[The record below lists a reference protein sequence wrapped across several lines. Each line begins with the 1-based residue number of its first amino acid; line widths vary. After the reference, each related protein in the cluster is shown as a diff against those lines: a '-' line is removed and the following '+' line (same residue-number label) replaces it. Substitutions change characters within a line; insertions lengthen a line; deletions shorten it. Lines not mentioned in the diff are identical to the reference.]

1 MHGASAMDLLV
12 SEGIGAYAIDLRGM
26 GSTRR
31 DPSGWT
37 TPEQSVDDVTD
48 VLNYL
53 KSQNVRRPMLIGW
66 SQGALIAQLI
76 AQFRSEIISSVV
88 LYGSIYNPDTEF
100 EQGNKKGKEA
110 PPVVMNTWEG
120 SVSVLSVA
128 CGCLLCGGAVWGGA
142 RVTGAV
148 AGPWRTGRCPAP
160 STRRRRPPSAPPP
173 CAQTPGRCR
182 GRASTSSTRSRP
194 ALAPR
199 PRSRLAR
206 LMSWAAS
213 RRCGGASLTRHALCC
228 ILTPL
233 TPTPRAGDKCSRG
246 SCQ

>member
-120 SVSVLSVA
+120 AMEDWTLPGAIDEEAASAFGATAMRTDARKVSWTGLDFFHKLDPALVRIPALVIYGEVRLPPPAAALKAAAAKAAAASA
-128 CGCLLCGGAVWGGA
+128 PLCGV
-142 RVTGAV
+142 V
-148 AGPWRTGRCPAP
+148 
-160 STRRRRPPSAPPP
+160 
-173 CAQTPGRCR
+173 
-182 GRASTSSTRSRP
+182 
-194 ALAPR
+194 
-199 PRSRLAR
+199 
-206 LMSWAAS
+206 
-213 RRCGGASLTRHALCC
+213 
-228 ILTPL
+228 
-233 TPTPRAGDKCSRG
+233 
-246 SCQ
+246 

>member
-120 SVSVLSVA
+120 AMEDWTLPGAIDEEAASAFGATAMRTDARKVS
-128 CGCLLCGGAVWGGA
+128 W
-142 RVTGAV
+142 TGLDFFHKV
-148 AGPWRTGRCPAP
+148 
-160 STRRRRPPSAPPP
+160 
-173 CAQTPGRCR
+173 
-182 GRASTSSTRSRP
+182 
-194 ALAPR
+194 APR
-199 PRSRLAR
+199 PRAPPS
-206 LMSWAAS
+206 
-213 RRCGGASLTRHALCC
+213 
-228 ILTPL
+228 
-233 TPTPRAGDKCSRG
+233 
-246 SCQ
+246 